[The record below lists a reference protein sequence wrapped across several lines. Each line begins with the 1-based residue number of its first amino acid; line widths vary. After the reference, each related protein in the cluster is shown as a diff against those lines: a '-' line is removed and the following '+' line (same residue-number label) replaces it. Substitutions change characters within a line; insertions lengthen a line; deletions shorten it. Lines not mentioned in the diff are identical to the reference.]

1 MKTKL
6 FYSVVSI
13 LTLLLPADVAAK
25 SKVYKGHQKE
35 FDYIIVGFGAA
46 GAVLA
51 RKLSDGNKN
60 SVLVLE
66 AGENNIL
73 DPRTLSP
80 EPFIFDQTLVYDPS
94 FAATYPVLA
103 PAGGAVIYSEGREW
117 GGGAAHNDLQ
127 VVRGVPADY
136 NQWAFDS
143 NNLQWL
149 YSNVLPL
156 MKALE
161 KYTPDDTIA
170 DPTQRGFFGPI
181 SVTQNPPIDDD
192 EFAIA
197 IADVTGSPI
206 VSDYN
211 NALLSNVCTGA
222 VQQFVTAGS
231 NSRRSFSAYDFT
243 PIDEVMDEKGRGL
256 NGRKLR
262 VMGNAV
268 VSRILFDGNKAIG
281 VQYLRNLP
289 GKRSEQVRKVYAKK
303 KIILCAGA
311 INTPKILMLSG
322 IGDAAMLENL
332 GIDVVVNNPNVG
344 ANLQNQYGAIA
355 MLEDMEPVRH
365 LPGGSILSFIDERPY
380 MPADSIRR
388 MQLIGVDTPE
398 ETIIGGF
405 LMQPKSRGSVTITS
419 KDPLIPAK
427 VSMNMYTDGTFSD
440 VGSDAYLVVSFFKIA
455 REIAAAADHRVTY
468 PTPEQY
474 EAGDEALFAAAL
486 NPSSLAITYHN
497 VGTTRMGTSIANGVV
512 DGNLHV
518 MGTKGLMVGDI
529 GVESIIVSGNT
540 CYSAYVIAL
549 VAAKILG
556 VPTPPAL

>member
-1 MKTKL
+1 MKIKSLYSSL
-6 FYSVVSI
+6 F
-13 LTLLLPADVAAK
+13 TLALLFPVHVMAK
-25 SKVYKGHQKE
+25 KVYKGHEKE
-35 FDYIIVGFGAA
+35 FDYIIVGFGSA

-51 RKLSDGNKN
+51 RKLSDDFKT

-73 DPRTLSP
+73 NPMTLSP

-136 NQWAFDS
+136 NRWAVDS
-143 NNLQWL
+143 NNAQWL
-149 YSNVLPL
+149 YPNVLPL

-161 KYTPDDTIA
+161 TYTPDDTIA
-170 DPTQRGFFGPI
+170 DPTQRGCCGPI
-181 SVTQNPPIDDD
+181 AVTQNPPVDS
-192 EFAIA
+192 ELAIA
-197 IADVTGSPI
+197 MAEVGGAPM

-211 NALLSNVCTGA
+211 NALLSNVSTGA
-222 VQQFVTAGS
+222 VQQFVTSGDD
-231 NSRRSFSAYDFT
+231 NRRSFSAYDFT
-243 PIDEVMDEKGRGL
+243 PIGEIMDNKGRGL
-256 NGRKLR
+256 HGRKLR

-268 VSRILFDGNKAIG
+268 VSRILFDGDKAIG
-281 VQYLRNLP
+281 VQYLRNHP
-289 GKRSEQVRKVYAKK
+289 SKRSEQIKKVYAKK
-303 KIILCAGA
+303 KVILCAGA
-311 INTPKILMLSG
+311 INSPKILMLSG

-332 GIDVVVNNPNVG
+332 GIDVVVDNPHVG
-344 ANLQNQYGAIA
+344 AHLQNQYGAIVLLQDIEE
-355 MLEDMEPVRH
+355 MRH
-365 LPGGSILSFIDERPY
+365 IPGGSILSFIDERPY

-388 MQLIGVDTPE
+388 MQVIGVDTAE
-398 ETIIGGF
+398 STLLAGF
-405 LMQPKSRGSVTITS
+405 LMQPTSRGSVKITS

-427 VSMNMYTDGTFSD
+427 MDMNMYTDGTYSD
-440 VGSDAYLVVSFFKIA
+440 VGSDAYLVVSFLKIA
-455 REIAAAADHRVTY
+455 QEIAAAANHEVIY
-468 PTPEQY
+468 PTPAQY

-486 NPSSLAITYHN
+486 APSALAITYHN

-512 DGNLHV
+512 DGNLNV
-518 MGTKGLMVGDI
+518 FGVRNLMVADI
-529 GVESIIVSGNT
+529 GVEGTVVSGNT

-549 VAAKILG
+549 VAAQVLG